1 MQRFF
6 YMTHVRTSEG
16 YDVKVPSNGQVNLNT
31 VLGALGT
38 AGFVGLNLKDIV
50 GGLFNR
56 GAFNGMGLDAIMG
69 LLIPMLTAMGCQR
82 NEPACHEDHFITRH
96 EFGLEKELAA
106 KDSKIALLESTIFT
120 DKKSLEL
127 YQYIDGQL
135 KEVREFICEQKVRN
149 QGNGDAIRELD
160 RKIDSAVALEAE
172 RRCCADQRI
181 VAYANGT
188 FAPKVIVGFTPDAT
202 DTTPASTYN
211 PLCCGCDK

>member
-1 MQRFF
+1 
-6 YMTHVRTSEG
+6 MTHVRTSEG

-38 AGFVGLNLKDIV
+38 AGFL
-50 GGLFNR
+50 
-56 GAFNGMGLDAIMG
+56 GMGAGNGCNGGILG
-69 LLIPMLTAMGCQR
+69 NLLGGNRNNCGC
-82 NEPACHEDHFITRH
+82 NEDHLVNRY
-96 EFGLEKELAA
+96 ELAMQQELAA
-106 KDSKIALLESTIFT
+106 KDSKIALLEANTYNDQKT
-120 DKKSLEL
+120 LEL
-127 YQYIDGQL
+127 YRYIDAQL
-135 KEVREFICEQKVRN
+135 NSINNRLAAQDVRN
-149 QGNGDAIRELD
+149 QGVADAIREVSKD
-160 RKIDSAVALEAE
+160 IDYKVNLEAE

>member
-1 MQRFF
+1 MS
-6 YMTHVRTSEG
+6 HVKTIDG

-38 AGFVGLNLKDIV
+38 AGFL
-50 GGLFNR
+50 
-56 GAFNGMGLDAIMG
+56 GMGAGNGCNGGILG
-69 LLIPMLTAMGCQR
+69 NLLGGNRNCGCESDHVVNRYELAM
-82 NEPACHEDHFITRH
+82 
-96 EFGLEKELAA
+96 EKELAA

-188 FAPKVIVGFTPDAT
+188 FAPKAVADFTAG
-202 DTTPASTYN
+202 TTTTAMPTYN
-211 PLCCGCDK
+211 PLCCECGK

>member
-1 MQRFF
+1 
-6 YMTHVRTSEG
+6 MTHVRTSEG

-56 GAFNGMGLDAIMG
+56 GAFNGMGLEAIMG
-69 LLIPMLTAMGCQR
+69 MLIPMLTAMGCQR

-127 YQYIDGQL
+127 HQYVDGQL

-149 QGNGDAIRELD
+149 QGVGDAVRELD
-160 RKIDSAVALEAE
+160 KKIDYSIALEAE
-172 RRCCADQRI
+172 RRKCADNSI
-181 VAYANGT
+181 VGYLNST
-188 FAPKVIVGFTPDAT
+188 FAPKAVADYTAG
-202 DTTPASTYN
+202 TTSAVMQTRN
-211 PLCCGCDK
+211 PLCECNC

>member
-1 MQRFF
+1 
-6 YMTHVRTSEG
+6 MTHVRTSEG

-56 GAFNGMGLDAIMG
+56 GAFNGMSMEAIMAM
-69 LLIPMLTAMGCQR
+69 LIPMLTAMGCQR
-82 NEPACHEDHFITRH
+82 SEPTCNEDHFVNRY
-96 EFGLEKELAA
+96 ELELKQQLAA
-106 KDSKIALLESTIFT
+106 KDSENALLKANTFT
-120 DKKSLEL
+120 DGKMLEM
-127 YQYIDGQL
+127 YKYFDGEL
-135 KEVREFICEQKVRN
+135 RGIREFICEQKVRN

-181 VAYANGT
+181 VSYANGT
-188 FAPKVIVGFTPDAT
+188 FTPKVIVGFTPDAT
-202 DTTPASTYN
+202 KTTSASTYN
-211 PLCCGCDK
+211 PLCCECGQ

>member
-1 MQRFF
+1 MGR
-6 YMTHVRTSEG
+6 YVKSTDG
-16 YDVKVPSNGQVNLNT
+16 YDVKVPSQGEVTYGT
-31 VLGALGT
+31 VAGSLGLASFLGLGANNNGGGIL
-38 AGFVGLNLKDIV
+38 
-50 GGLFNR
+50 GGLLGGRNC
-56 GAFNGMGLDAIMG
+56 
-69 LLIPMLTAMGCQR
+69 GCS
-82 NEPACHEDHFITRH
+82 EDHVVNRY
-96 EFGLEKELAA
+96 ELAMEKELAA

-120 DKKSLEL
+120 DRKSLEL

-202 DTTPASTYN
+202 KTTSASTYN
-211 PLCCGCDK
+211 PLCCECGQ

>member
-1 MQRFF
+1 MGH
-6 YMTHVRTSEG
+6 YVKSTDG
-16 YDVKVPSNGQVNLNT
+16 YDVKVPSQGEVTYGT
-31 VLGALGT
+31 VAGSLGLASFLGLGANNG
-38 AGFVGLNLKDIV
+38 G
-50 GGLFNR
+50 GGLLGNLFGNR
-56 GAFNGMGLDAIMG
+56 NC
-69 LLIPMLTAMGCQR
+69 GCS
-82 NEPACHEDHFITRH
+82 EDHCVNRY
-96 EFGLEKELAA
+96 ELAMEKELAA

-181 VAYANGT
+181 VAYVNGT
-188 FAPKVIVGFTPDAT
+188 FATKAVADFTPAT
-202 DTTPASTYN
+202 TSTPLTTYN
-211 PLCCGCDK
+211 PLCCECAK